1 MRISDWRSDVCS
13 SDLIGV
19 PRPVDKAEAGLEA
32 ALTAAPCGWEDAA
45 TTIGTT
51 DTYAKGAH
59 ASAMIGGTRVELVG
73 IIKGSGMI
81 APDMATMLGYI
92 FTDAAIDPKLLQ
104 QMLSAANK
112 RTFSCITVDSDTS
125 TSDTV
130 LAFATGKAGHAPMTP
145 GEDAGADPESALVGT
160 RG

>member
-1 MRISDWRSDVCS
+1 
-13 SDLIGV
+13 
-19 PRPVDKAEAGLEA
+19 
-32 ALTAAPCGWEDAA
+32 
-45 TTIGTT
+45 
-51 DTYAKGAH
+51 
-59 ASAMIGGTRVELVG
+59 
-73 IIKGSGMI
+73 MI

-130 LAFATGKAGHAPMTP
+130 LAFATGKAGNAPLTSM
-145 GEDAGADPESALVGT
+145 EDAGADAFAAALGDLCRQLAHQIGRASCRERVCQYV
-160 RG
+160 